1 MPVQNRKFD
10 YYYLDAINFCDDLFM
25 FFFFLVLF
33 RSLWPATLLKMR
45 LWHRCFLVSF
55 AKFPNTL
62 FLFYF
67 KKIRMRRLLSTNSI
81 STGIRTTFYQFCG
94 SIFSNKHQEVLR
106 RLILANLA
114 KFSKSSKMSPNKV
127 LYLPIVFILSV
138 FLYLFKFHQMQLA
151 LLFFLTI

>member
-33 RSLWPATLLKMR
+33 RSLRPATLLKMR
-45 LWHRCFLVSF
+45 LWHRCFLVNF

-67 KKIRMRRLLSTNSI
+67 KKIRMRRLLSTNNI
-81 STGIRTTFYQFCG
+81 STGIRTTFFISSVDLFFRINTRRFCEDLFQRIWQN
-94 SIFSNKHQEVLR
+94 SQ
-106 RLILANLA
+106 NLQ
-114 KFSKSSKMSPNKV
+114 K
-127 LYLPIVFILSV
+127 YLPIRYYIYLQFSYCLSSFISSS
-138 FLYLFKFHQMQLA
+138 FTRCSQRCCFS
-151 LLFFLTI
+151 